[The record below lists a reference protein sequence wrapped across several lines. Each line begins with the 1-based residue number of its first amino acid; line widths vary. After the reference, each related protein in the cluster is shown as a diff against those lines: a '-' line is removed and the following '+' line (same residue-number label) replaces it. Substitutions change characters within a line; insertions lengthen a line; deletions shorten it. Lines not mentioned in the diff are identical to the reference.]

1 MVATHRSSQP
11 RRSLRDE
18 SGVALTEFALVLPLL
33 LVLLLGMLDFGTAF
47 NTWID
52 QTHLSNEG
60 ARWAVVNKNPGSS
73 GTLQDY
79 IRSQADSDQL
89 RNGGT
94 ASMPD
99 PMQVT
104 ICFPNGTSNVGD
116 PVEVK
121 TSVTYNWLPFLGDR
135 IAAAQTTIEAS
146 SRMRLEALPTNY
158 TANGTCA

>member
-1 MVATHRSSQP
+1 M
-11 RRSLRDE
+11 RRPKSLPSPRDE
-18 SGVALTEFALVLPLL
+18 SGVAITEFALVLPLL
-33 LVLLLGMLDFGTAF
+33 LIILLGVLDFGTAF
-47 NTWID
+47 SSWID
-52 QTHLSNEG
+52 QTHLANEG

-116 PVEVK
+116 PVEVR
-121 TSVTYNWLPFLGDR
+121 TSIDYNWLPFLGQR
-135 IAAAQTTIEAS
+135 LSIGTTTIETTA
-146 SRMRLEALPTNY
+146 RMRLEALPSNY
-158 TANGTCA
+158 AANGTCA

>member
-1 MVATHRSSQP
+1 MVATQRSSRS
-11 RRSLRDE
+11 RRGLCDE

-73 GTLQDY
+73 GTLQEY
-79 IRSQADSDQL
+79 IRFQADSDQL

-99 PMQVT
+99 PMQVI

-135 IAAAQTTIEAS
+135 ISAAQTTIETS